1 MQRGGNFAPPFAD
14 PDALVTVMRNR
25 MQNLID
31 GAMEKGSAYF
41 RQRMILDTPNLV
53 NESLTSQTVTV
64 LESFRHIDHYLE
76 KLTKRFTDNPG
87 EVSIVPSLIDTR
99 RRLNKIIRSYD
110 RINVINAEFQAM
122 IKAKG
127 MNVSPEEMQEFQK
140 KTAEAYGSVIEA
152 AYNEFNVLL
161 QRDSFLTTR
170 ISTLVRYDFADRIR
184 RRENMDEYQRQL
196 LIVTGKNLL
205 NKLVEVNQMNP
216 QATEIDLNQAQ
227 VLNIRN
233 LQAVESLITDS
244 LQEAIS
250 SINRVIGGM
259 AVRTVG
265 FGFHLGSVF
274 DLFPPKT
281 QVARGVFETL
291 YFTPVV
297 PLKDRDDEYASF
309 EQFKA
314 KLCIQALA
322 FYGAYKFEPLC
333 RGAVLKSRYEP
344 KRSEAEAAGTM
355 SLSSS
360 FDELLVSRYDNARK
374 KGDATKRSDGV
385 CALRNYLRKNYAYWL
400 TKSFSLGS
408 TGSAPISTPAA
419 PSATP

>member
-1 MQRGGNFAPPFAD
+1 
-14 PDALVTVMRNR
+14 
-25 MQNLID
+25 
-31 GAMEKGSAYF
+31 
-41 RQRMILDTPNLV
+41 
-53 NESLTSQTVTV
+53 
-64 LESFRHIDHYLE
+64 
-76 KLTKRFTDNPG
+76 
-87 EVSIVPSLIDTR
+87 
-99 RRLNKIIRSYD
+99 
-110 RINVINAEFQAM
+110 
-122 IKAKG
+122 
-127 MNVSPEEMQEFQK
+127 
-140 KTAEAYGSVIEA
+140 
-152 AYNEFNVLL
+152 
-161 QRDSFLTTR
+161 
-170 ISTLVRYDFADRIR
+170 
-184 RRENMDEYQRQL
+184 MDEYQRQL

-281 QVARGVFETL
+281 QVTRGIFETL

-297 PLKDRDDEYASF
+297 PLRDRDDEYASF

-374 KGDATKRSDGV
+374 KGDATKRSEGV